1 MDLFFFLPCHVLLCF
16 YKRHFHHDSIIYIL
30 PYLKITKISEKGDK
44 KSIKRYILNIVVSYH
59 DIIICL
65 RANNIKRNNAY
76 VYGVSENM
84 INEM

>member
-1 MDLFFFLPCHVLLCF
+1 M
-16 YKRHFHHDSIIYIL
+16 

-44 KSIKRYILNIVVSYH
+44 NSIKRYILNIVVSYH

-65 RANNIKRNNAY
+65 RDNNIKRNNAY
-76 VYGVSENM
+76 VYGVSENI